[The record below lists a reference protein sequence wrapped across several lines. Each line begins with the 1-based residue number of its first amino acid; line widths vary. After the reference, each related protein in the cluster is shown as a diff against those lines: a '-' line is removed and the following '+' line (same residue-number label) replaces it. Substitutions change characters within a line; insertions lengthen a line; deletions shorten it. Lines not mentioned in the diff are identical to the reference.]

1 MQFPISSLPWRSWLR
16 LKALSLSVSAFL
28 DLPAASC
35 SFYRWREHSP
45 PRGGGTAPSS
55 ERPGAASRL
64 PAGEEPPSS
73 ARPPSSPAP
82 RLPVSPCGAH
92 PVRGSPRAGLT
103 PCGAHPVL
111 GSTRRVTAVARGTHP
126 QAGPASMPSRHP
138 CASASFLLPN
148 LKDRV
153 CFSFS
158 HEGCSFRV
166 FLEVTS

>member
-92 PVRGSPRAGLT
+92 PVRGS
-103 PCGAHPVL
+103 
-111 GSTRRVTAVARGTHP
+111 TRRVTAVARGTHP
-126 QAGPASMPSRHP
+126 QAGPASMPSRRP

>member
-92 PVRGSPRAGLT
+92 PVRGSPRAGLHEEGDGRGQGHASPGRTRQHAVT
-103 PCGAHPVL
+103 PSLCVSLILASEFKGQGL
-111 GSTRRVTAVARGTHP
+111 FLFQSRR
-126 QAGPASMPSRHP
+126 
-138 CASASFLLPN
+138 LL
-148 LKDRV
+148 L
-153 CFSFS
+153 
-158 HEGCSFRV
+158 
-166 FLEVTS
+166 